1 MADILRYPFYRQ
13 LRADAANH
21 IQQFK
26 KGKRVRSGRGLSF
39 WFSPLGTSL
48 SEIPMDDRE
57 LPFLLKGQ
65 SSDYQDL
72 TVQGGIV
79 WRIVDA
85 EKLGERIDFTIDLAT
100 GLIVG
105 KPIDQINNMLVT
117 LARRFTSA
125 YLKENPV
132 RTALEN
138 GVEPLQAELKRGFSE
153 DKTLAEMGLELVGIG
168 IADVSPSSELA
179 RALQAPTFESLQQ
192 QADEATFS
200 RRALAVE
207 KERAIAENELSNKIE
222 LATQEKNLIA
232 REDENA
238 RSQSKARAAVMEI
251 DANAEAGRI
260 RAIEQAKVDMEKE
273 RIGVYADLPPMILFG
288 MAAQEFAGKLQ
299 NIDNLTVTPDML
311 SGLMSQFQK
320 TLKTEVPAAN
330 SNDAVIIEKAK

>member
-21 IQQFK
+21 IQQFH

-39 WFSPLGTSL
+39 WFSPLGASL

-100 GLIVG
+100 GLVVG

-117 LARRFTSA
+117 LARRYTST

-132 RTALEN
+132 RTVLKN
-138 GVEPLQAELKRGFSE
+138 GVEPLQTELKRGFSE
-153 DKTLAEMGLELVGIG
+153 DNTLAEMGLELVGVG
-168 IADVSPSSELA
+168 VADVSPSSELA
-179 RALQAPTFESLQQ
+179 RALQAPTYESLQQ

-238 RSQSKARAAVMEI
+238 RSQSEARAAAMEI

-320 TLKTEVPAAN
+320 TLKTEVPIAN
-330 SNDAVIIEKAK
+330 AHDAVIIEKAK